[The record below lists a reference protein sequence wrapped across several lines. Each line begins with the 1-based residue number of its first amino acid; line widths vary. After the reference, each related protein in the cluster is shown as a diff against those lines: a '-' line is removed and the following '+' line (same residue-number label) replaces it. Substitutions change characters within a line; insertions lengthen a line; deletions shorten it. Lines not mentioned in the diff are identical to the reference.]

1 MLTLQHYELLS
12 TCEIDRLKLA
22 VGSETSCTTDGPFDV
37 LGVYETFQKV
47 NI

>member
-12 TCEIDRLKLA
+12 MCEIDRAKLA

-37 LGVYETFQKV
+37 LDDYEAFQNV

>member
-1 MLTLQHYELLS
+1 MTLHHYELLS
-12 TCEIDRLKLA
+12 MFEIDRAKLA

-37 LGVYETFQKV
+37 LDDYEAFQNA